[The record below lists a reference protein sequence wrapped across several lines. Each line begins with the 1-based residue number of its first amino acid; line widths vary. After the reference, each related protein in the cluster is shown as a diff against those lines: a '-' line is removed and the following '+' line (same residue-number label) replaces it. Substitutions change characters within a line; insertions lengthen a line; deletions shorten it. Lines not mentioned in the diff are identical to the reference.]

1 LDKSGINKYNPVRR
15 PVSVCKPVLM
25 KTRAGLIILLLVFL
39 AGERAVAVVLPGN
52 TFTVSGFV
60 LDAGSGESLAGAVIF
75 PEEIPTKGTTSNS
88 YGYFSLT
95 LPEGMYKMTVRYL
108 GYKTLTV
115 TVILTENRKLNI
127 ELEQASIS
135 LGEITVTGEKDNNNV
150 VSGEIVSKVTVKEIQ
165 NIPVILGEKDIL
177 KTIQL
182 LPGITPAG
190 EGNSG
195 FYVRGGGID
204 QNLILLDEAPV
215 YNPSHLLGFFSTFNS
230 DAIKEVTLYKGGFP
244 AEYGG
249 RLSSVVDIKMNEGN
263 DREYHLSGG
272 LGLISSRLSVEG
284 PIVKN
289 KGSFM
294 ISGRRTYADIFLK
307 LLSPTGPDSTASRST
322 LYFYDLNLK
331 ANYRISSRDRL
342 FFSCYLGRDNFNL
355 AGALGLDWGN
365 VTATSRWNHVIN
377 DKLFSNTSLIF
388 NRYSYNFNVE
398 VGTNDMRVLSEI
410 KDWNLKEDI
419 SYYINPDNSL
429 KFGINSV
436 YHTFVPSR
444 VDTTSFFHVR
454 SMDNRYAMENA
465 VYISN
470 EQTISKHFKATYGLR
485 YSLFSSIGPGT
496 VYTYDE
502 VADIID
508 SASYPSGKIYN
519 TFSGLEPRV
528 ILNYIINDSS
538 SVKVSY
544 ARTRQYLHLLSN
556 TTSTTPFDLWVPSN
570 KNILPEIADQYT
582 LGYFRNF
589 LNNMFET
596 SVEVYYKNMQNQI
609 DYRNGANLILND
621 KVESQL
627 VFGKGWSYGA
637 EFFVSKK
644 YGKLT
649 GWISYTLSKTLREFP
664 SINGGAVF
672 PAKQDRPHN
681 LSVVLMY
688 SLRPALTLSA
698 TWIYLSGN
706 VVTFPSGRY
715 IIDGNMVPY
724 YTERNGYRMP
734 DYHRLDLGLTWQ
746 RKKTSHFESSWNFSV
761 YNVYARDNAYAIN
774 FQQDPNDPAKM
785 QAVQL
790 SLFRIV
796 PAITYNFKF

>member
-1 LDKSGINKYNPVRR
+1 VKLLTTLITLFSLISFPGFSENVT
-15 PVSVCKPVLM
+15 SKPV
-25 KTRAGLIILLLVFL
+25 TI
-39 AGERAVAVVLPGN
+39 
-52 TFTVSGFV
+52 SGFV
-60 LDAGSGESLAGAVIF
+60 VDARNGESLTGAVIYA
-75 PEEIPTKGTTSNS
+75 EEIPTVGITTNS

-95 LPEGMYKMTVRYL
+95 LPEGNYTLIVRYL
-108 GYKTLTV
+108 GYKTKSIPLK
-115 TVILTENRKLNI
+115 LTENQKINI
-127 ELEQASIS
+127 ELEEESIT
-135 LGEITVTGEKDNNNV
+135 LDEITITGEKNNNNV
-150 VSGEIVSKVTVKEIQ
+150 VSNELISKISVKEIQ

-182 LPGITPAG
+182 LPGVTPAG
-190 EGNSG
+190 EGNAG
-195 FYVRGGGID
+195 FYVRGGGVD

-230 DAIKEVTLYKGGFP
+230 DAIKDVTLYKGGFP

-263 DREYHLSGG
+263 NKEYHLSGG
-272 LGLISSRLSVEG
+272 IGLIASRLSVEG
-284 PIVKN
+284 PILKN

-294 ISGRRTYADIFLK
+294 IAARRTYADLFLK
-307 LLSPTGPDSTASRST
+307 LLPGTGADSTASKT
-322 LYFYDLNLK
+322 ILYFYDLNLK
-331 ANYRISSRDRL
+331 ANYQVTNKDRIYL
-342 FFSCYLGRDNFNL
+342 SCYLGRDNFNL
-355 AGALGLDWGN
+355 GGILGLNWGN
-365 VTATSRWNHVIN
+365 ITATARWNHIIN
-377 DKLFSNTSLIF
+377 DKIFSNSSLIF
-388 NRYSYNFNVE
+388 NRYSYNFNVA
-398 VGTNDMRVLSEI
+398 VGTSTMKVLSEI

-419 SYYINPDNSL
+419 NYYINSNNSL
-429 KFGINSV
+429 KFGFNSI
-436 YHTFVPSR
+436 YHTFVPSK
-444 VDTTSFFHVR
+444 VDSTAFFRVR
-454 SMDNRYAMENA
+454 SMDNRYALENA

-470 EQTISKHFKATYGLR
+470 EQTITKHLKANYGLR

-502 VADIID
+502 VADIVD
-508 SASYPSGKIYN
+508 SVSYPSGKIYN
-519 TFSGLEPRV
+519 TFGGLEPRL

-544 ARTRQYLHLLSN
+544 ARTRQYIHLLSN

-570 KNILPEIADQYT
+570 TNILPEIADQYT

-589 LNNMFET
+589 SNNMFET

-609 DYRNGANLILND
+609 DYRNGANLILNN

-627 VFGKGWSYGA
+627 VFGKGWGYGA
-637 EFFVSKK
+637 EFLIRKK

-649 GWISYTLSKTLREFP
+649 GWLSYTLSKTKRQFP
-664 SINGGAVF
+664 AINGGSTF
-672 PAKQDRPHN
+672 LAKQDRPN
-681 LSVVLMY
+681 NISVVAMY
-688 SLRPALTLSA
+688 NISPRLTLSA

-715 IIDGNMVPY
+715 YVDGNVVPY

-734 DYHRLDLGLTWQ
+734 DYHRLDIGLTWQ
-746 RKKTSHFESSWNFSV
+746 RKKSLRFESNWNFSI
-761 YNVYARDNAYAIN
+761 YNAYARENAYAIN
-774 FQQDPNDPAKM
+774 FQPDPNDPTKM